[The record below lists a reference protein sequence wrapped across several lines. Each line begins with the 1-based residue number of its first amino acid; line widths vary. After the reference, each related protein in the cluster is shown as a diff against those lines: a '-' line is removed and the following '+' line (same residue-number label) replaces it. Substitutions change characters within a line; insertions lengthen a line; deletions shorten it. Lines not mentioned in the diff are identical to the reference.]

1 MKIIVEEKDRKI
13 ILELPGDLDLY
24 ELMNEIQG
32 IIGMMGYDFEDIV
45 DYWNDFEYQRHG
57 WIFNH
62 NARLRNASI
71 TPKEILYHENLRRKK
86 PIKMSTVTRAINGAG
101 FSLK

>member
-1 MKIIVEEKDRKI
+1 MKIIIEEEDRKI
-13 ILELPGDLDLY
+13 TIELPEDLELYL
-24 ELMNEIQG
+24 LMNEIQG
-32 IIGMMGYDFEDIV
+32 IVGMMGYSFEAIT
-45 DYWNDFEYQRHG
+45 DYWNDFEHERHS
-57 WIFNH
+57 WIFNYD
-62 NARLRNASI
+62 ARLRNGSI